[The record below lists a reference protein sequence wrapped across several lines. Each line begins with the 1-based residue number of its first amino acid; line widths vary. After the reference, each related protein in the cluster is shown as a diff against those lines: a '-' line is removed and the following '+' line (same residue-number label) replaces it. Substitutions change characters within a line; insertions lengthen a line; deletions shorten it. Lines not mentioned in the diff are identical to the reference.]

1 MVLLGSGSMEEIENM
16 KRILEARMLEIKR
29 EVDSIKTE
37 SDVERFLKKAK
48 RVDIIEPI
56 DRRFIRGF
64 ILYIYSDDENDLFR
78 AYIIFYP
85 VYPAGAKLIG
95 KLDYIED
102 YLFLDYAKIDIILDY
117 LNKYY
122 GFSRIQRFY

>member
-29 EVDSIKTE
+29 EVDSIETE

-85 VYPAGAKLIG
+85 VYSAGAKLIG

-102 YLFLDYAKIDIILDY
+102 YLFIDYAKIDIILDY